1 MGKLVNILIILA
13 FLCFWIILVGA
24 VYGYTIV
31 WVVGLVLLIAF
42 FGLAYLIKRHIDKK
56 TPKTTWSEL
65 SGKEK
70 RLLSQE
76 PSQKTYAKLKRNGV
90 NVEMVLKNC
99 LDILKQEDPLGYY
112 ESPYYK
118 GKKLRQNT
126 GSNVKTDNLK
136 EETKPRELS
145 REKACEQNKDDDINK
160 FLKECLGESY
170 VDVEEYV
177 DAIYDM
183 WSIQA
188 YSVAEKTQFGDT
200 AYCVLHIQSDY
211 LWDIIA
217 EVTYDFIKIYAL
229 FFKADTSKEG
239 LFEQINKWNQSNKR
253 EGDCK
258 FVIVDDNCLVVKNI
272 PIMSKSEVARMSWA
286 YALKISNT
294 LDNLFSSASSFI
306 KR

>member
-1 MGKLVNILIILA
+1 MEKLVDILYFLA
-13 FLCFWIILVGA
+13 FLCIWLLVGGA
-24 VYGYTIV
+24 IDGITVM
-31 WVVGLVLLIAF
+31 WVVGLVLLIVF
-42 FGLAYLIKRHIDKK
+42 FGVGSVIQLRIDKK
-56 TPKTTWSEL
+56 PQKTTWSEL
-65 SGKEK
+65 SEKEK
-70 RLLSQE
+70 KLLSQE

-118 GKKLRQNT
+118 GKKCRQNT
-126 GSNVKTDNLK
+126 ESNVKTDNL
-136 EETKPRELS
+136 EEEIKPRELS
-145 REKACEQNKDDDINK
+145 EEKTCEQNKDDDINK

-177 DAIYDM
+177 DAIYDA
-183 WSIQA
+183 WSILSYGA
-188 YSVAEKTQFGDT
+188 AEKMQFGDT

-229 FFKADTSKEG
+229 FFKADISKEG

-258 FVIVDDNCLVVKNI
+258 FVIVDDDCLVVKNI
-272 PIMSKSEVARMSWA
+272 PIISKSEVARMSWT
-286 YALKISNT
+286 YALKITNT
-294 LDNLFSSASSFI
+294 LDNLFSSAASFI

>member
-24 VYGYTIV
+24 IYGYTIV

-145 REKACEQNKDDDINK
+145 EEKECKQNKDDDISK

-177 DAIYDM
+177 DVIYDT
-183 WSIQA
+183 WSIQSYGA
-188 YSVAEKTQFGDT
+188 AEKSKYGDT
-200 AYCVLHIQSDY
+200 SYCVLHIQSDY

-217 EVTYDFIKIYAL
+217 EVAYDFIKIYAL

-272 PIMSKSEVARMSWA
+272 PIMSKSEVARMSWT

>member
-1 MGKLVNILIILA
+1 MGKLVDILYFLA
-13 FLCFWIILVGA
+13 FLCIWLLVGGA
-24 VYGYTIV
+24 IHGYTV
-31 WVVGLVLLIAF
+31 MWVVGLVFLIVF
-42 FGLAYLIKRHIDKK
+42 FGVGSVIQLRIDKK
-56 TPKTTWSEL
+56 SQKTTWSEL
-65 SGKEK
+65 SEKEK
-70 RLLSQE
+70 KLLSQE

-118 GKKLRQNT
+118 GKKCRQNT
-126 GSNVKTDNLK
+126 ESNVKTDNL
-136 EETKPRELS
+136 EEEIKPRELS
-145 REKACEQNKDDDINK
+145 EEKACAQNKDDDINK

-177 DAIYDM
+177 DAIYDT
-183 WSIQA
+183 WSIQSYGA
-188 YSVAEKTQFGDT
+188 AEKMQFDDT

-229 FFKADTSKEG
+229 FFKADISKEG

-258 FVIVDDNCLVVKNI
+258 FIIVDDDCLVVKNI
-272 PIMSKSEVARMSWA
+272 PIMSKSEVARMSWT

>member
-1 MGKLVNILIILA
+1 MEKLVDILYFLA
-13 FLCFWIILVGA
+13 FLCIWLLVGGA
-24 VYGYTIV
+24 IDGITVM
-31 WVVGLVLLIAF
+31 WVVGLVLLIVF
-42 FGLAYLIKRHIDKK
+42 FGVGSVIQLRIDKK
-56 TPKTTWSEL
+56 SQKTTWSEL
-65 SGKEK
+65 SEKEK
-70 RLLSQE
+70 KLLSQE

-118 GKKLRQNT
+118 GKKCRQNT
-126 GSNVKTDNLK
+126 ESNVKTDNL
-136 EETKPRELS
+136 EEEIKPRELS
-145 REKACEQNKDDDINK
+145 EEKACEQNKDDDINK

-177 DAIYDM
+177 DAIYDT
-183 WSIQA
+183 WSIQSYGA
-188 YSVAEKTQFGDT
+188 AEKMQFGDT

-229 FFKADTSKEG
+229 FFKADIAKEG

-258 FVIVDDNCLVVKNI
+258 FIIVDDDCLVVKNI
-272 PIMSKSEVARMSWA
+272 PIMSKSEVARMSWT

-294 LDNLFSSASSFI
+294 LDNLFSTASSFI

>member
-1 MGKLVNILIILA
+1 MDKLVDILYFLA
-13 FLCFWIILVGA
+13 FLCIWVLVIGA
-24 VYGYTIV
+24 IAGITVM
-31 WVVGLVLLIAF
+31 WVVGLVLLIVFLGVGSAIE
-42 FGLAYLIKRHIDKK
+42 LRKDKK
-56 TPKTTWSEL
+56 HQKTTWSEL
-65 SGKEK
+65 SKKEK

-99 LDILKQEDPLGYY
+99 LDVLKQEDPLGYY

-126 GSNVKTDNLK
+126 ESNVKTDNLK

-188 YSVAEKTQFGDT
+188 YSAAEKTQFGDT
-200 AYCVLHIQSDY
+200 AYCVLHIQSNY
-211 LWDIIA
+211 LWDIVA

-229 FFKADTSKEG
+229 FFKADISKEG
-239 LFEQINKWNQSNKR
+239 LFEQINKWNQSDKR

-258 FVIVDDNCLVVKNI
+258 FVIVDDDCLVVKNI
-272 PIMSKSEVARMSWA
+272 PIMSKSEVARMSWT

>member
-1 MGKLVNILIILA
+1 MGKLVDILIVLA

-24 VYGYTIV
+24 IYGHTIV

-42 FGLAYLIKRHIDKK
+42 LGLAYLIQRPMNKK
-56 TPKTTWSEL
+56 PQKTTWSEL
-65 SGKEK
+65 SEKEK
-70 RLLSQE
+70 KLLSQE

-112 ESPYYK
+112 ESDVYK
-118 GKKLRQNT
+118 GKKLRQIT
-126 GSNVKTDNLK
+126 ESNVKTDNL
-136 EETKPRELS
+136 EEEIKPRELS
-145 REKACEQNKDDDINK
+145 EEKACEQNKDDDINK

-177 DAIYDM
+177 DAIYDT
-183 WSIQA
+183 WSIQSYGA
-188 YSVAEKTQFGDT
+188 AEKMQFGDT
-200 AYCVLHIQSDY
+200 AYCVLYLQSDY

-229 FFKADTSKEG
+229 FFKADISKEG

-253 EGDCK
+253 ECDCK
-258 FVIVDDNCLVVKNI
+258 FVIVDDDCLVVKNI
-272 PIMSKSEVARMSWA
+272 PIMSKSEVARMSWT